1 MLVVGE
7 KDAQNGTVTLRDRID
22 GDLGAMPLDAA
33 VAKLREEVD
42 AKTVRQVAET
52 SGAAVVDRGARG
64 EY

>member
-22 GDLGAMPLDAA
+22 GDLGALSLDRAL
-33 VAKLREEVD
+33 AKLRQEVD
-42 AKTVRQVAET
+42 EKTVRQVADT
-52 SGAAVVDRGARG
+52 SGPALVDRGDKI

>member
-7 KDAQNGTVTLRDRID
+7 KDAQNGTVTVRDRIE
-22 GDLGAMPLDAA
+22 GDLGALSLDDAM
-33 VAKLREEVD
+33 AKLRQEVD

-52 SGAAVVDRGARG
+52 GSEALVDRETQS